1 LSSVLRK
8 YYTLAAKALGLQDT
22 KDGIRTGGES
32 NPIGSLAAF
41 TFAETDELSPLA
53 KSKGENHDEDKL
65 SPGSSSRVGNKQDQS
80 GDLGEFTESVSPRG
94 VKRSA
99 SPSTAPDLESKP
111 KFAKRGL

>member
-1 LSSVLRK
+1 MKGASSLSSVLRK

-41 TFAETDELSPLA
+41 TFAETDESSPSVER
-53 KSKGENHDEDKL
+53 KREHNDEDKL
-65 SPGSSSRVGNKQDQS
+65 SPGSSSQIGKKQDQS
-80 GDLGEFTESVSPRG
+80 GDSGGFTEFTSSRG

-99 SPSTAPDLESKP
+99 SP
-111 KFAKRGL
+111 